1 MSTKENLI
9 YENKDLGQR
18 LHKLGNKL
26 QKLQSWLKVNNCGI
40 WQDYVNF
47 EKSEALKNDSKS
59 QKI

>member
-1 MSTKENLI
+1 MSNSEELI
-9 YENKDLGQR
+9 YENRNLGKK

-40 WQDYVNF
+40 WEDYVNF